1 MSYCSKITDFIE
13 NTDTF
18 DKIKRFLKSGKSFA
32 LNCISIPGKVLLT
45 SIFSQYT
52 NIVLIVD
59 SEQSAIKYKNDLKV
73 LSGAEAVVFPYQE
86 SGLYDANIPNI
97 YKYAE
102 QVSVLKNFS
111 RDKSG
116 QIIILPLKAAFEKF
130 PSIEFF
136 DKNKISLKIND
147 ELDTS
152 KLSEILIK
160 MGYKK
165 S

>member
-59 SEQSAIKYKNDLKV
+59 SEQSAIKYKM
-73 LSGAEAVVFPYQE
+73 
-86 SGLYDANIPNI
+86 I
-97 YKYAE
+97 
-102 QVSVLKNFS
+102 
-111 RDKSG
+111 
-116 QIIILPLKAAFEKF
+116 
-130 PSIEFF
+130 
-136 DKNKISLKIND
+136 
-147 ELDTS
+147 
-152 KLSEILIK
+152 
-160 MGYKK
+160 
-165 S
+165 